1 LTIVCN
7 GCVYLYWFAGVP
19 TWTARYTALWP
30 LLHRIPYQPSPKF
43 EVLIGVLKQMGIDP
57 AVEFIALSRNSRNG
71 GCSSTAR
78 CLTASQAGGTDS
90 KHKDFVPFG
99 DKASGNR
106 FPLVQGT
113 PRHIEKAITGT
124 AVKKVVMFLLGPF
137 V

>member
-1 LTIVCN
+1 MRNRMSWKAVD
-7 GCVYLYWFAGVP
+7 
-19 TWTARYTALWP
+19 
-30 LLHRIPYQPSPKF
+30 F
-43 EVLIGVLKQMGIDP
+43 EFLSYRRESQVDG
-57 AVEFIALSRNSRNG
+57 LSRNPRNG

-78 CLTASQAGGTDS
+78 CLTVSQAGGTDS

-124 AVKKVVMFLLGPF
+124 AVKKMVMLLLGPF